1 MKKYL
6 GLVFGGLSL
15 LGGCGGGSP
24 ALPPTPPTLVLAPA
38 SLGFGVLIV
47 GSTSSPQIETL
58 TNTGGSELAISA
70 MTITGGNAS
79 DFDQNSTCGSSLG
92 AGASCTLNVTFTPS
106 QLGQRSA
113 SIIITDD
120 AFVSSRVLSL
130 TGVGG
135 ESGPNATLTPT
146 SLVFASQ
153 NTDTTSTAQ
162 TITLS
167 NYGTITLS
175 IAGITASTNFGETSN
190 CNSTLASGV
199 SCTVSVTFIP
209 GSTGNLNGTLS
220 FADNAAD
227 SPQIVSLSGTGV
239 AGKCT
244 PEGHPC
250 QGAPCCPGL
259 VCTFRGGSTRDG
271 YACEPKGSENTS
283 MANSF
288 WDRLNAN
295 QLQ

>member
-1 MKKYL
+1 MS
-6 GLVFGGLSL
+6 G
-15 LGGCGGGSP
+15 
-24 ALPPTPPTLVLAPA
+24 
-38 SLGFGVLIV
+38 
-47 GSTSSPQIETL
+47 PQAETL

-70 MTITGGNAS
+70 MSITGTNAT
-79 DFDQNSTCGSSLG
+79 DFDLSNMCGSSLG

-113 SIIITDD
+113 SITITDD
-120 AFVSSRVLSL
+120 AAVSSQVLSL

-135 ESGPNATLTPT
+135 DSGPNATFTPT
-146 SLVFASQ
+146 SLAFASQ
-153 NTDTTSTAQ
+153 NTDTTSAAQ

-175 IAGITASTNFGETSN
+175 IAGITASTSFGETSN
-190 CNSTLASGV
+190 CNSTLASGA
-199 SCTVSVTFIP
+199 SCTVSVTFTP
-209 GSTGNLNGTLS
+209 GSTGSLNGTLS

-239 AGKCT
+239 AGQC
-244 PEGHPC
+244 GGVGYPC
-250 QGAPCCPGL
+250 DRGVPCCPGL
-259 VCTFRGGSTRDG
+259 VCTFKGGDRAG
-271 YACEPKGSENTS
+271 YFCAAKGSENIS
-283 MANSF
+283 RANSF